1 MIPLDLISVN
11 DSMVSQLPDLKNT
24 PENTPGPHCM
34 IISPSRSSSFVES
47 WPSAAHVVMSA
58 SQRAQELRKYVPFP
72 APSITP
78 TTMMPQRCLPPCPRA
93 RPPELC

>member
-1 MIPLDLISVN
+1 MI
-11 DSMVSQLPDLKNT
+11 SQLADLKNT

-47 WPSAAHVVMSA
+47 WPSAAHAVMSE

-78 TTMMPQRCLPPCPRA
+78 NCNCNDAAKMFAAVPARAPP
-93 RPPELC
+93 PPDLC